1 MFGSFLL
8 GFIGW
13 VLQLGSLFF
22 VLCGFVM
29 VGTPANR
36 DASWLAFVIAFA
48 MIFLGSYLKYLSRQ
62 SVRVRS

>member
-13 VLQLGSLFF
+13 ALQLGSLLF
-22 VLCGFVM
+22 VVVGFSM
-29 VGTPANR
+29 IGNHQ
-36 DASWLAFVIAFA
+36 DGSWLAFAIAFA
-48 MIFLGSYLKYLSRQ
+48 AIFVGSYLKYLSKQ